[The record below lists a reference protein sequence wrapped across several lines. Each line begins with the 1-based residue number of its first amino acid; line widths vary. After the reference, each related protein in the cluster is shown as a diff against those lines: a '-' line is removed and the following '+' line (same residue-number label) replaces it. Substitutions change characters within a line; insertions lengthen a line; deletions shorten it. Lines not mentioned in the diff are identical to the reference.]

1 VLYLWIGKVV
11 VVNVERPRKEVHIA
25 FMDLLECGWIRAHSI
40 DLVIKIGDRK
50 IALIFVFIFES
61 AVKNMAVDVADEE
74 DSRESAR
81 HVVRV
86 WRCRCSETAAVKR
99 NSGC

>member
-1 VLYLWIGKVV
+1 
-11 VVNVERPRKEVHIA
+11 
-25 FMDLLECGWIRAHSI
+25 MRAHSI
-40 DLVIKIGDRK
+40 DLVIEIGDRK

-74 DSRESAR
+74 NSRESAR

-86 WRCRCSETAAVKR
+86 GRFGRCGETVVVNRAIKMEGLNR
-99 NSGC
+99 STM